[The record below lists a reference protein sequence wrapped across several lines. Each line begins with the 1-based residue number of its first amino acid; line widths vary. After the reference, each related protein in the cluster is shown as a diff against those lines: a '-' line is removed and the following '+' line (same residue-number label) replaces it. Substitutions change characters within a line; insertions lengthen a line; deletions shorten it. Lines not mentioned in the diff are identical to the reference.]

1 MDRKAWSAKTH
12 GRTSFCPPCRY
23 FSLRFLRLTSLDG
36 RLLDSKK
43 TLEEES
49 IEDGDSISAI
59 VQTPRSLWLLK
70 MFEAFLWISR
80 NMWRQLQWVHSGHTA
95 WNSKCNIHMTGHRQ
109 EPCFVASLYA
119 KTGKVGPSLLLSY
132 SCILDLPSS
141 LPSNFTRTKKHSAI
155 VSWVY
160 SSKSWTTKN
169 GYPEFEN
176 RPKHPQPFVVFGTS
190 HRSCL
195 KYVYGIRDDHTN
207 QTWYI
212 IHHHTNSTNVNISP
226 KADRLDR
233 RSEASQGW
241 PLRNLLLP
249 SAVMAW

>member
-141 LPSNFTRTKKHSAI
+141 FFAQQLHTNKETQCHCFMGVFLKIMDHQKWIPRIRKQAETSSAI
-155 VSWVY
+155 CSLWY
-160 SSKSWTTKN
+160 Q
-169 GYPEFEN
+169 
-176 RPKHPQPFVVFGTS
+176 PQ
-190 HRSCL
+190 
-195 KYVYGIRDDHTN
+195 
-207 QTWYI
+207 
-212 IHHHTNSTNVNISP
+212 
-226 KADRLDR
+226 
-233 RSEASQGW
+233 
-241 PLRNLLLP
+241 
-249 SAVMAW
+249 VMP

>member
-1 MDRKAWSAKTH
+1 MVDYWTQRRPWRRRA
-12 GRTSFCPPCRY
+12 
-23 FSLRFLRLTSLDG
+23 
-36 RLLDSKK
+36 
-43 TLEEES
+43 
-49 IEDGDSISAI
+49 
-59 VQTPRSLWLLK
+59 LK
-70 MFEAFLWISR
+70 MEIASALLCKLPGAFDCWRCLKLSCGFQETCGDNSSESTVDTPHETLNAIST
-80 NMWRQLQWVHSGHTA
+80 WRAIAKNHVSWQAYMLKQEKWGHHCYYLILVYSTCLQV
-95 WNSKCNIHMTGHRQ
+95 
-109 EPCFVASLYA
+109 
-119 KTGKVGPSLLLSY
+119 
-132 SCILDLPSS
+132 S

-233 RSEASQGW
+233 RREASQGW
-241 PLRNLLLP
+241 PLRNLLLH